1 MNMES
6 DNIEGRDGDYGN
18 EETGVNKVRFPI
30 SLKLISVISVIV
42 ILSLLAV
49 TVVATYFFRS
59 DNKIRAM
66 EDTLNYSTLI
76 SKKVK
81 ADLKSIT
88 ERGRLAAVN
97 LQGKGSGGSRDFAEL
112 LFSGDPDLLFIGV
125 MVKKR
130 PGDMLYMQNENYF
143 QGKGGTP
150 DFRGIIR
157 KEYDTVSRSFF
168 REDVVFNPSIHFGE
182 PVIGISVP
190 YDPAVSDVII
200 VIFYSMNAILES
212 INSAGII
219 SSFIVSGNGDII
231 AHMDR
236 DLVMSKSSYSTMPV
250 IAMMM
255 TNPNPNAQTS
265 YTGDDGER
273 YLGSFSRV
281 GFSDAAVISF
291 VREDRAFAMVYRIQR
306 IIMWLTGIVLSAAF
320 LINLFFSRTLTR
332 PIRSLTRASRDI
344 GNGNYDLEISS
355 SSKDELGVL
364 TGSFM
369 NMARG
374 LKERERI
381 KSAFGK
387 FVNRQVANLVS
398 SGEVKLGGERKDVA
412 VFFSDIRSF
421 TRMAEAMSPEDVV
434 GFLNSYMT
442 RMVGCVNRTR
452 GVVDKFIGD
461 AIMAVWGAP
470 VSTGDDAFNAV
481 NAALLMREQLI
492 EFNKSRGTVKRPSVS
507 IGCGIHYGPALAGQ
521 IGSEDRM
528 EYTVIG
534 DTVNIASRIEA
545 LNKPFFTDILVSEE
559 IASMIDD
566 RFRLFPMQKIRVKG
580 KSKPLQIYAVL
591 GRLANRDSPKTL
603 DELRK
608 LIGTYN
614 EYRRSGTKK
623 TATGKEKK
631 YEILD

>member
-1 MNMES
+1 MES

>member
-1 MNMES
+1 
-6 DNIEGRDGDYGN
+6 
-18 EETGVNKVRFPI
+18 
-30 SLKLISVISVIV
+30 
-42 ILSLLAV
+42 
-49 TVVATYFFRS
+49 
-59 DNKIRAM
+59 
-66 EDTLNYSTLI
+66 
-76 SKKVK
+76 
-81 ADLKSIT
+81 
-88 ERGRLAAVN
+88 
-97 LQGKGSGGSRDFAEL
+97 
-112 LFSGDPDLLFIGV
+112 
-125 MVKKR
+125 
-130 PGDMLYMQNENYF
+130 
-143 QGKGGTP
+143 
-150 DFRGIIR
+150 
-157 KEYDTVSRSFF
+157 
-168 REDVVFNPSIHFGE
+168 
-182 PVIGISVP
+182 
-190 YDPAVSDVII
+190 
-200 VIFYSMNAILES
+200 MNAILES